1 MSPCQCRLLVVGST
15 KDLKAFC
22 DQEEWPAAFTEVEPL
37 ELLGTRRSW
46 QFATAQPPL
55 ESLRLLAARW
65 PLLKFLVDYDTGRTK
80 GLVWLRGGAYENHQV
95 VYLGGGS

>member
-1 MSPCQCRLLVVGST
+1 MNPCQCRLLVVGST

-22 DQEEWPAAFTEVEPL
+22 DQGELPAAFTEVEPL

-46 QFATAQPPL
+46 QFTTPNPPL
-55 ESLRLLAARW
+55 TFLRLLAARW
-65 PLLKFLVDYDTGRTK
+65 SLLTFLVDYDTGRTK
-80 GLVWLRGGAYENHQV
+80 ALVWLRGGKQEQHQV

>member
-1 MSPCQCRLLVVGST
+1 MGSCHCRLLVVGSA

-46 QFATAQPPL
+46 QFTTPNPPL
-55 ESLRLLAARW
+55 TFLRLLAARW
-65 PLLKFLVDYDTGRTK
+65 SLLTFLVDYDTGRTK
-80 GLVWLRGGAYENHQV
+80 GLAWLRGGAYDNHQV

>member
-1 MSPCQCRLLVVGST
+1 MNLCQCRLLVVGST

-46 QFATAQPPL
+46 QFTTLNPPL
-55 ESLRLLAARW
+55 TFLRLLASRW
-65 PLLKFLVDYDTGRTK
+65 PLLNVLVDYDTGRTK
-80 GLVWLRGGAYENHQV
+80 GLAWLRGGAYENHQV